1 MTQIED
7 LNIEFICDWNLAL
20 MLYKFQNLYLFS
32 LILRKKNSNT
42 ERKGNK

>member
-20 MLYKFQNLYLFS
+20 MLYEFQNLFFNYF
-32 LILRKKNSNT
+32 KKNSNT
-42 ERKGNK
+42 ERKENK

>member
-20 MLYKFQNLYLFS
+20 MLYEFQNLFFTYF
-32 LILRKKNSNT
+32 KK
-42 ERKGNK
+42 EKQINKVIEKN